1 MLKRETLCHEVH
13 FRDVFCRPFSFTL
26 AEYKLCVSH
35 PNTYQFSALIVVILF
50 GVDPHGF
57 RDVMPA
63 WEALPI
69 WIAAVVAFMTTSC
82 AVFLLLASFTFR
94 VGKIRVFSWMISL
107 VGFLAATVVVEYLAG
122 IHSDGAYVNN
132 TWQQKCFFALT
143 IIMIE
148 TIYFRFVMPPIQMK
162 VAPPKTVG
170 PSEPAGAI
178 KIGPREV
185 RLETLLYIVSEEHY
199 VRVVMRHDKFIHRA
213 RLLDLTA
220 QTGPEHG
227 FQPHRSWWISINA
240 KPRIDRS
247 GIKPVLIL
255 SDGTTSPIARG
266 RFKETQDWIDAHANW
281 DSHAENQDQ
290 TGEPTK
296 HALPR

>member
-1 MLKRETLCHEVH
+1 VAAEVLFCVNRHQDRNHLFPLC
-13 FRDVFCRPFSFTL
+13 D
-26 AEYKLCVSH
+26 
-35 PNTYQFSALIVVILF
+35 
-50 GVDPHGF
+50 
-57 RDVMPA
+57 
-63 WEALPI
+63 
-69 WIAAVVAFMTTSC
+69 AANSNEG
-82 AVFLLLASFTFR
+82 R
-94 VGKIRVFSWMISL
+94 
-107 VGFLAATVVVEYLAG
+107 
-122 IHSDGAYVNN
+122 
-132 TWQQKCFFALT
+132 
-143 IIMIE
+143 
-148 TIYFRFVMPPIQMK
+148 
-162 VAPPKTVG
+162 PPKTVA

-178 KIGPREV
+178 KIGQREV

-247 GIKPVLIL
+247 GIKPALIL

-281 DSHAENQDQ
+281 DSHAESQDQ
-290 TGEPTK
+290 T
-296 HALPR
+296 ARA